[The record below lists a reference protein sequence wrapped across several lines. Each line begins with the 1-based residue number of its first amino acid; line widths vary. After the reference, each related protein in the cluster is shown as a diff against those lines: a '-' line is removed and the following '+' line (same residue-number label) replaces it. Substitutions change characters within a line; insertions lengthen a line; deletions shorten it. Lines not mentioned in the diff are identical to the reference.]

1 MFSSTLTL
9 AHWGRSCHYT
19 HNHLYL
25 VAGQGNRNVLR
36 FTQMQPSLP
45 GIFIQCGYIYDGNEP
60 ITFKDPGSNIRRERQ
75 AWEGER
81 EQIYLSLTGKR
92 IVCLSVIHSYYYTFY
107 LQRP

>member
-1 MFSSTLTL
+1 
-9 AHWGRSCHYT
+9 
-19 HNHLYL
+19 L
-25 VAGQGNRNVLR
+25 VAGQANRNVLR
-36 FTQMQPSLP
+36 FTQIQPSLP

-81 EQIYLSLTGKR
+81 EQIYLSLTGKS
-92 IVCLSVIHSYYYTFY
+92 IVCLSVIYSYHYTFY